1 MVIILK
7 QSNIWFLNALLANFY
22 GGTHHIEAF
31 CGMKFEQRMEFML
44 DQLPKF
50 QIDEIEIQKLQQF
63 MSIALEQT
71 WLTRNQILKNVG
83 QCQWT
88 DISNTVN
95 QQ

>member
-1 MVIILK
+1 MIIPK
-7 QSNIWFLNALLANFY
+7 QSNTWFLNALLANFY
-22 GGTHHIEAF
+22 GGTHHVEAF
-31 CGMKFEQRMEFML
+31 CERMEFML

-50 QIDEIEIQKLQQF
+50 QIDEIEIKKLQQF
-63 MSIALEQT
+63 MGIALEQT

-95 QQ
+95 QKVEKY